1 MKREKEMKGGDRIM
15 LGVFLGMVKMIV
27 TFVAKI
33 IIKIMI
39 FTGVWLTWLLSFGLL
54 KLEEYLH
61 IVPNTVTYTIYN
73 YVGAAVALL
82 PMIIITTNN
91 LVRLVTRNPEF
102 NVITAIISRNSDKE
116 GNKKSIYPKTKSL
129 SKQPTGVIFGTQK
142 SKFVTKPETQDGH
155 VLVIGGAGSGKSSC
169 IAIPS
174 LMSWQERIF
183 AIDIK
188 GELYQ
193 KTKEKRKS
201 IKVFNPSDDMAYGYN
216 PFYMLNESKNLSSDM
231 KAIVMAIIPI
241 QPDTKDPF
249 WINSAQNFLTGA
261 LIHFYE
267 ESCSFIEAIELIQ
280 GSSPKIIVELVTT
293 NGSQLSQLFMT
304 QFVGLDE
311 KTLSGI
317 FTEVSNKIMLF
328 ATDEDLKNAL
338 SKTDIVTPKM
348 LEEGTDIYLCIEES
362 KLEQWST
369 LLTMMINQFLKHF
382 ERRTEGQATPVLFL
396 LDEFARLGKIEA
408 ITNGLATLRSKK
420 ITITILTQSL
430 AQLDLIYGKSTRQV
444 IADNCP
450 YKAILNATDAETQ
463 DYFSKLVGTYDKIKK
478 SNSANADIFGIGKGT
493 GVSTTTEEKR
503 IIKPEEFS
511 TLKDIVLLTPFGF
524 CRVDKTPYYSTKAFQ

>member
-1 MKREKEMKGGDRIM
+1 MGFAVEVAMATIRLTG
-15 LGVFLGMVKMIV
+15 IV
-27 TFVAKI
+27 IRMAIPLLKI
-33 IIKIMI
+33 LLRLVI
-39 FTGVWLTWLLSFGLL
+39 FTGVWITYLLALL
-54 KLEEYLH
+54 LLQLRGYLH
-61 IVPNTVTYTIYN
+61 ITPNTTPYIIYD
-73 YVGAAVALL
+73 YVGLVIVSLPAVL
-82 PMIIITTNN
+82 ITTQN

-102 NVITAIISRNSDKE
+102 SIL
-116 GNKKSIYPKTKSL
+116 KSIRARNNKNYINKSISVKTDLL
-129 SKQPTGVIFGTQK
+129 SKKPTGVIFGTQK
-142 SKFVTKPETQDGH
+142 NKFITKPENQDGH

-193 KTKEKRKS
+193 KTKDKRKN
-201 IKVFNPSDDMAYGYN
+201 IKVFNPSDTTACGYN
-216 PFYMLNESKNLSSDM
+216 PFYILDESKNLGADM
-231 KAIVMAIIPI
+231 KSIVMAIIPL
-241 QPDTKDPF
+241 PPNTKDPF

-261 LIHFYE
+261 LLYFYE
-267 ESCSFIEAIELIQ
+267 NDFNFIEAIELIQ
-280 GSSPKIIVELVTT
+280 GSTPKAIVELISKS
-293 NGSQLSQLFMT
+293 NSQKAKMYMT

-311 KTLSGI
+311 KTLAGI
-317 FTEVSNKIMLF
+317 FTELSNKIMIF
-328 ATDEDLKNAL
+328 ATDEELKASL
-338 SKTDIVTPKM
+338 RKTDVITPQM
-348 LEEGTDIYLCIEES
+348 LEDGADIYLCLEES
-362 KLEQWST
+362 KLEQWNC

-382 ERRTEGQATPVLFL
+382 ERRTEGQATHVLFL

-430 AQLDLIYGKSTRQV
+430 AQLDVIYGKSNRQV
-444 IADNCP
+444 IADNCQ

-463 DYFSKLVGTYDKIKK
+463 EYFSKIVGTYDKIKK

-524 CRVDKTPYYSTKAFQ
+524 SRVNKTPYYSTKVFQ